1 MLLTVSLTTILY
13 YAGWVL
19 TAIELVSFL
28 VALVKAIKN
37 KQFNKVK
44 ELAIGFI
51 QEAEKLTA
59 KNGSPV
65 SGATKKE
72 VVLAKIRV
80 TCSNL
85 HMSFNETL
93 WSGIVDQLVE
103 FTLRVNQRTTDVVK
117 VQALDKAKEQQT
129 VESK

>member
-1 MLLTVSLTTILY
+1 MLLTVSLTTVLY

-19 TAIELVSFL
+19 TAIEFVSFII
-28 VALVKAIKN
+28 ALVKAIKN
-37 KQFNKVK
+37 KQFDKVK

-51 QEAEKLTA
+51 KEAETLTA

-72 VVLAKIRV
+72 VVLSKIRI

-85 HMSFNETL
+85 HMSYNETL
-93 WSGIVDQLVE
+93 WSGVVDQLVD
-103 FTLRVNQRTTDVVK
+103 FTLRVNQRATDVAKVK
-117 VQALDKAKEQQT
+117 EIDQAKEQQT
-129 VESK
+129 VEAK

>member
-1 MLLTVSLTTILY
+1 MLLAVSLTTILY
-13 YAGWVL
+13 YAGWVI
-19 TAIELVSFL
+19 TAIEFISFL

-51 QEAEKLTA
+51 QEDEKLTA

-65 SGATKKE
+65 SGITKKE

-103 FTLRVNQRTTDVVK
+103 FTLRVNQRTTDVIK
-117 VQALDKAKEQQT
+117 VQQIDQAKEQQT